1 MPGGDRTGPAGAG
14 AMTGRGAG
22 FCTGNS
28 VPGFMNGA
36 FGMGTRGGGGF
47 GRGRGFAGFG
57 GRGMGR
63 GMGRGYFGGAA
74 GGFGYPVNVPAVNEK
89 EALNSQAEVLQR
101 ELDAVKD
108 RLSSMDES

>member
-1 MPGGDRTGPAGAG
+1 
-14 AMTGRGAG
+14 
-22 FCTGNS
+22 
-28 VPGFMNGA
+28 
-36 FGMGTRGGGGF
+36 
-47 GRGRGFAGFG
+47 
-57 GRGMGR
+57 MGR